1 MKKSLPFIIIGA
13 VLVLALGIGWKMSAR
28 YGAVEKSSSLNVSS
42 APASTGPASKA
53 PASAGPGSTATAPT
67 GVKPATGH
75 VVTIEEFGDYQCPPC
90 GLLYPE
96 LKKIEAEYGS
106 NVHVVF
112 HHLPLTRIHKNAL
125 AAAQAAEAARLQ
137 NRFVEMHDRLY
148 LNQKKWADEADAR
161 SVFVGYAREMELDIT
176 RFTRD
181 MDSTEVN
188 NRITSDTQLAVSR
201 GVTGT
206 PTLLM
211 EGHQLRPEAATPEG
225 IRRAID
231 FLLVQKAS

>member
-1 MKKSLPFIIIGA
+1 MKRSLPFIIIGA
-13 VLVLALGIGWKMSAR
+13 VLLLALGIGWKMSAR
-28 YGAVEKSSSLNVSS
+28 YGAVEKSPSLNVTTP
-42 APASTGPASKA
+42 PASTGPASKA
-53 PASAGPGSTATAPT
+53 PASTAPAPT
-67 GVKPATGH
+67 RVKPPTGH

-112 HHLPLTRIHKNAL
+112 HHLPLTGIHKNAL

-161 SVFVGYAREMELDIT
+161 PVFLAYAREVGLDIS

-181 MDSTEVN
+181 MDSPEVK
-188 NRITSDTQLAVSR
+188 NRINSDTQLAVTR

-211 EGHQLRPEAATPEG
+211 EGHQLRPEATTPEG

-231 FLLVQKAS
+231 FLLAQKAS